1 MGPDLGSKT
10 TSESPRTMKD
20 PHPEVRRAPY
30 ALPKGAPALQ
40 EDPLRTRR
48 WLLASGVIGVCAGIG
63 IGFWCGSRGAD
74 GVEPA
79 GSGRDLATWARRI
92 AGAPIQELMLNAPA
106 YLYAVDS
113 LPAEELLWRGVVRL
127 TEELESGRT
136 PRVDE
141 ELLRSRVLTTLRFRS
156 RELPANLASIRARW
170 EQKK

>member
-1 MGPDLGSKT
+1 
-10 TSESPRTMKD
+10 
-20 PHPEVRRAPY
+20 
-30 ALPKGAPALQ
+30 
-40 EDPLRTRR
+40 
-48 WLLASGVIGVCAGIG
+48 
-63 IGFWCGSRGAD
+63 
-74 GVEPA
+74 
-79 GSGRDLATWARRI
+79 
-92 AGAPIQELMLNAPA
+92 MLNAPA